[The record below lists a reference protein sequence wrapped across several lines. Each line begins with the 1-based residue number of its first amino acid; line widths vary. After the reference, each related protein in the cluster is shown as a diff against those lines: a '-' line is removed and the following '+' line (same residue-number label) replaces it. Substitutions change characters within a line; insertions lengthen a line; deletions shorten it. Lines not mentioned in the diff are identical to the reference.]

1 MSTTILAGR
10 RRTLLAA
17 AGLATAL
24 TAALTLH
31 PATASSATIDTTID
45 TMAAQGAVTTPSQA
59 CAGPFEAGSK
69 DIVAASGS
77 AFQFN
82 SSGVPIGVPAN
93 FELRRGDPGTD
104 FFTAA
109 KVVKRETTD
118 FFSVSVQAGDPL
130 LPGAFWVC
138 LTAAIGPTPARVPVN
153 YRLFL
158 GNGLP
163 A

>member
-17 AGLATAL
+17 AGLAAAL

-31 PATASSATIDTTID
+31 PATASSATIDT
-45 TMAAQGAVTTPSQA
+45 MSAQGTVTTPSQA

-82 SSGVPIGVPAN
+82 SSGVPVGVPAN

-104 FFTAA
+104 FFTGA

-138 LTAAIGPTPARVPVN
+138 VTAAIGPTPARVPVN
-153 YRLFL
+153 YKLFL